1 MSFARLEELFAA
13 ARALPEG
20 APRAEYLDRACAG
33 DENLRAQVEALLAAD
48 RNAGGGFLQTLP
60 STGPGAIPE
69 SEHPGQR
76 IGRYK
81 LLEQIGEGGFGVVW
95 MAEQKEPVRRR
106 VALKIIKLGMDTK
119 QVVARFEQER
129 QALALMEHPN
139 IAQVF
144 DAGSTDTGRPYF
156 VMELVRGVPIV
167 EFCDGQGLDTDAR
180 LSLFIDVCRAI
191 QHAHQKGII
200 HRDIKPSKVLVT
212 LHDGVPV
219 PKVIDF
225 GIAKATSA
233 ELTSITL
240 FTEHRQLVGTPTYM
254 SPEQAEFSGLD
265 IDTRSDVYSLGVL
278 LYELLTGTT
287 PFDMRKLL
295 ERGLGEILRTI
306 REVEPPRP
314 STRVS
319 TLGKAASGA
328 AQKRHADPRRLGTL
342 LRGDLDWIV
351 MRCLEKD
358 RRRRYDTVNGLARD
372 IQRHLDGEAVSAAP
386 PSALYRLRKV
396 VKRNRAAVS
405 AGGAVFLAL
414 LVGVAGFA
422 WKAHEASSQRDDALA
437 ARRDEVAQRARAEES
452 AKRADASARRAEAVN
467 RFLVDMLESVNVRE
481 LGREAT
487 IAQALDR
494 AAVDVE
500 AALQEEPE
508 SEADLRR
515 VLARSYLSLGLLEKA
530 EPHLGR
536 AIELDRAASSAD
548 SAEYATSVG
557 LRAALIAQR
566 GNFAEALELVE
577 EAIPI
582 AERAKGVDEQ
592 PAIGLRCE
600 RALYLM
606 SLRRDEEGI
615 EVFRAEVERSSRR
628 DRLGT
633 AEGLRQLNSLAVM
646 LHRQGELDEAEEL
659 YRQGLQLAVEK
670 MGELHPDTLIAQSNL
685 GSMLRERGAYEEA
698 EGLMRAASA
707 GMERVFGAE
716 HPKTGEALSTLGDLL
731 KGRGLFQEA
740 LPILERAH
748 AILVAARGER
758 GEFVG
763 STKSRLAYVLSRLGE
778 KDRAIALQRESNVAY
793 EALEGAESSNSLIG
807 RLALADML
815 VSADR
820 TEEAEAIY
828 LAVIESASRSLGA
841 EHSIVTK
848 AKIGLGV
855 MLMRHERWSA
865 AEPYVREATEAGR
878 RDDGLDHPNSIINQ
892 YNLSCVLRELGRME
906 EAEELARDTVER
918 ARRVLGAQHANLV
931 YFLGNWGTCLA
942 RLGRPEDGAGKLE
955 EAVAIAEVAIGKP
968 NPTTAG
974 FLIDRARILL
984 DAGDAAAAEPLVR
997 EALADYAASK
1007 DSSAV
1012 RSAKARIELARCHR
1026 AAGHYAEAETLLVE
1040 GQKVIA
1046 EGRAEGHSDRQRA
1059 ERYLVELYESWDRAE
1074 PTLGKGELAARWR
1087 VVLEATHAA
1096 AEARSKR

>member
-1 MSFARLEELFAA
+1 MSSARIEELFAA
-13 ARALPEG
+13 ARALPDG
-20 APRAEYLDRACAG
+20 APRADYLDRACAS
-33 DENLRAQVEALLAAD
+33 DENLRAQVEALLIAA
-48 RNAGGGFLQTLP
+48 RKAGGDFPHTLP
-60 STGPGAIPE
+60 SSGRVGIPE
-69 SEHPGQR
+69 SEQAGQI

-106 VALKIIKLGMDTK
+106 VALKVIKLGMDTK

-144 DAGSTDTGRPYF
+144 DAGSTETGRPYF

-167 EFCDGQGLDTDAR
+167 QFCDEHGLDMAAR
-180 LSLFIDVCRAI
+180 LRLFIDVCRAI

-200 HRDIKPSKVLVT
+200 HRDIKPSNVLVT

-233 ELTSITL
+233 ELTSVTL
-240 FTEHRQLVGTPTYM
+240 FTELRQIVGTPTYM
-254 SPEQAEFSGLD
+254 SPEQSEFSGLD

-295 ERGLGEILRTI
+295 ERGISEILRTI

-319 TLGKAASGA
+319 ALGKAAAGV
-328 AQKRHADPRRLGTL
+328 AQRRHADPKRLGTL

-358 RRRRYDTVNGLARD
+358 RRQRYDTVNGLARD
-372 IQRHLDGEAVSAAP
+372 IQRHLAGEAVSAAP
-386 PSALYRLRKV
+386 PSVLYRLRKV
-396 VKRNRAAVS
+396 VKRHRAAVAAS
-405 AGGAVFLAL
+405 GAIVLAL
-414 LVGVAGFA
+414 LAGVAAFA
-422 WKAHEASSQRDDALA
+422 WKAYEASSQRDEALA
-437 ARRDEVAQRARAEES
+437 ARRDEVAQRARAEAS
-452 AKRADASARRAEAVN
+452 AERADASARRAEAVN
-467 RFLVDMLESVNVRE
+467 RFLVDMLDSVNVRE

-500 AALQEEPE
+500 VALRQEPE

-530 EPHLGR
+530 EPHLVR
-536 AIELDRAASSAD
+536 AIELDRAAHGDS
-548 SAEYATSVG
+548 SAEYANSLG

-566 GNFAEALELVE
+566 GDFASAIALVD

-582 AERAKGVDEQ
+582 AERANGMDEQ
-592 PAIGLRCE
+592 PSISLRCE

-615 EVFRAEVERSSRR
+615 EVLRTEVERSSRR
-628 DRLGT
+628 GRLGT
-633 AEGLRQLNSLAVM
+633 SEGLRQLNSLAVM
-646 LHRQGELDEAEEL
+646 LHRQGELEEAEEL
-659 YRQGLQLAVEK
+659 YRQGLEIAVENQ
-670 MGELHPDTLIAQSNL
+670 GELHPDALIARSNL
-685 GSMLRERGAYEEA
+685 GSMLRDRGSVDEA
-698 EGLMRAASA
+698 EALIRAASA

-731 KGRGLFQEA
+731 KGRGLFLEA
-740 LPILERAH
+740 LPVLERALG
-748 AILVAARGER
+748 ILVAARGER
-758 GEFVG
+758 GEFVAP
-763 STKSRLAYVLSRLGE
+763 TKSRLAYVLSRLGE
-778 KDRAIALQRESNVAY
+778 KERAIAMQRESNAAY
-793 EALEGAESSNSLIG
+793 EAMEGPESSNSLTG

-820 TEEAEAIY
+820 TEEAEPLY
-828 LAVIESASRSLGA
+828 LEVLDDALRSLGA
-841 EHSIVTK
+841 EHPLVTK
-848 AKIGLGV
+848 TNIGLGV
-855 MLMRHERWSA
+855 MLMRNERWSA
-865 AEPYVREATEAGR
+865 AEPYVREATEAGQR
-878 RDDGLDHPNSIINQ
+878 RDGLDHPNSIINQ
-892 YNLSCVLRELGRME
+892 YNLSCVLLELGHEE

-918 ARRVLGAQHANLV
+918 ARRVLGAQHANLA
-931 YFLGNWGTCLA
+931 YFLGNWGKTLA
-942 RLGRPEDGAGKLE
+942 ALGRPEEGAAKLG
-955 EAVAIAEVAIGKP
+955 EAVVIAEVAIGKP
-968 NPTTAG
+968 HPTTAG
-974 FLIDRARILL
+974 YLLDRARILL
-984 DAGDAAAAEPLVR
+984 DAGDSAAAEPLTR
-997 EALADYAASK
+997 EALADYEASK
-1007 DSSAV
+1007 GSSAV
-1012 RSAKARIELARCHR
+1012 RLARARIELARCHG
-1026 AAGHYAEAETLLVE
+1026 AAGRFAEAEALLVE
-1040 GQKVIA
+1040 GRSAIA
-1046 EGRAEGHSDRQRA
+1046 SARAEGHSDRERA
-1059 ERYLVELYESWDRAE
+1059 ERYLVELYELWHRAE
-1074 PTLGKGELAARWR
+1074 PELGKAELAARWR
-1087 VVLEATHAA
+1087 VVLQSTRAA

>member
-13 ARALPEG
+13 ARALPAG
-20 APRAEYLDRACAG
+20 APRAEYLDRACAS
-33 DENLRAQVEALLAAD
+33 DENLRAQVEALLVAD
-48 RNAGGGFLQTLP
+48 GKAGGGFLHTLP
-60 STGPGAIPE
+60 SSGRVGIPE
-69 SEHPGQR
+69 TEQAGQV

-144 DAGSTDTGRPYF
+144 DAGSTETGRPYF

-167 EFCDGQGLDTDAR
+167 QFCDEHGLDMAAR
-180 LSLFIDVCRAI
+180 LRLFVDVCRAI

-200 HRDIKPSKVLVT
+200 HRDIKPSNVLVT

-240 FTEHRQLVGTPTYM
+240 FTELRQIVGTPTYM

-319 TLGKAASGA
+319 TLGRAGSGA
-328 AQKRHADPRRLGTL
+328 ARKPHADPKRLGTL

-372 IQRHLDGEAVSAAP
+372 IQRHLAGEVVSAAP
-386 PSALYRLRKV
+386 PSVLYRVRKMA
-396 VKRNRAAVS
+396 KRNRAAFA
-405 AGGAVFLAL
+405 AGGAVVLT
-414 LVGVAGFA
+414 LVIGLAGFA
-422 WKAHEASSQRDDALA
+422 WKAHEASSQRDEALA
-437 ARRDEVAQRARAEES
+437 ARRDEMAQRARAEES
-452 AKRADASARRAEAVN
+452 ALRADASARRAEAVN
-467 RFLVDMLESVNVRE
+467 RFLVDMLDSVNVRE

-494 AAVDVE
+494 AAADVE
-500 AALQEEPE
+500 VALQEQPE

-530 EPHLGR
+530 EPHLVR
-536 AIELDRAASSAD
+536 AIELDRAANSAA
-548 SAEYATSVG
+548 SAEYANSLG

-566 GNFAEALELVE
+566 GDFVSALELVN

-582 AERAKGVDEQ
+582 AERANGVDEQ
-592 PAIGLRCE
+592 PSIALRCE

-606 SLRRDEEGI
+606 SLHREEEGI
-615 EVFRAEVERSSRR
+615 EVLRAEVERSSRR

-633 AEGLRQLNSLAVM
+633 SEGLRQLNSLAVM
-646 LHRQGELDEAEEL
+646 LHRVGELDEAEEL
-659 YRQGLQLAVEK
+659 YRQGLELAVESK
-670 MGELHPDTLIAQSNL
+670 GELHPDTLIAQSNL
-685 GSMLRERGAYEEA
+685 GSMLRERGVVEEA
-698 EGLMRAASA
+698 ESLMRAASA

-716 HPKTGEALSTLGDLL
+716 HPKTGEALSMLGDLL
-731 KGRGLFQEA
+731 KGRGRFQEA
-740 LPILERAH
+740 LPVLERAH
-748 AILVAARGER
+748 GMLVAARGER
-758 GEFVG
+758 GEFVAP
-763 STKSRLAYVLSRLGE
+763 TKSRLAYVHSRLGN
-778 KDRAIALQRESNVAY
+778 KDRAIALQGESNAAY
-793 EALEGAESSNSLIG
+793 EDMEGPESSNALIG

-820 TEEAEAIY
+820 TEEAEPIY
-828 LAVIESASRSLGA
+828 LDVVDRASRSLGA
-841 EHSIVTK
+841 EHAIVTK

-855 MLMRHERWSA
+855 MLMRKERWGA

-878 RDDGLDHPNSIINQ
+878 REDGLDHPNSIINQ
-892 YNLSCVLRELGRME
+892 YNLSCVLRELRRTE

-931 YFLGNWGTCLA
+931 YFLANWGTCLA
-942 RLGRPEDGAGKLE
+942 AKGRPEEGAAKLA

-968 NPTTAG
+968 HSTTAG
-974 FLIDRARILL
+974 YLLDRARILL
-984 DAGDAAAAEPLVR
+984 DAGQTATAEPLVR
-997 EALADYAASK
+997 EALADYEATK
-1007 DSSAV
+1007 DASAV
-1012 RSAKARIELARCHR
+1012 RLAKARIELARCHV
-1026 AAGHYAEAETLLVE
+1026 AAGRYAEAEVLLVE
-1040 GQKVIA
+1040 GQATIA
-1046 EGRAEGHSDRQRA
+1046 AARAEGHSDRERA
-1059 ERYLVELYESWDRAE
+1059 ERYLLELYESWDRAE
-1074 PTLGKGELAARWR
+1074 PGLGKAELAVRWR
-1087 VVLEATHAA
+1087 TVLEATRAA